1 MAMLHPNNYFPPNSI
16 SDYDVPIETY
26 DTPIGGKLLMA
37 QFVLRESMFNTMN
50 TLHIKTELAKL
61 LAGKMLELGLV
72 EFTKLDDPMTGNTT
86 YRSRCFV
93 AESGDVKVL
102 RTAIQR

>member
-1 MAMLHPNNYFPPNSI
+1 MAMLSPTSKFFDNDLTCDDPTQ
-16 SDYDVPIETY
+16 TY
-26 DTPIGGKLLMA
+26 DTPIGGKLLMS
-37 QFVLRESMFNTMN
+37 QLVVREYDTIDPKS
-50 TLHIKTELAKL
+50 IKEELAHR
-61 LAGKMLELGLV
+61 LAGRMLELGLV
-72 EFTKLDDPMTGNTT
+72 EFTKLEDPMTGNTI

>member
-1 MAMLHPNNYFPPNSI
+1 MAIFHPNNHFPPNSI

-26 DTPIGGKLLMA
+26 DTPIGGKLLKA
-37 QFVLRESMFNTMN
+37 EFVLREFNA
-50 TLHIKTELAKL
+50 LSKLDIKMELANL

-72 EFTKLDDPMTGNTT
+72 EFTKLEDPMTGNTI

-102 RTAIQR
+102 RTAILR

>member
-1 MAMLHPNNYFPPNSI
+1 MAILHTNNHFPPNST

-26 DTPIGGKLLMA
+26 DTPIGGKLLKA
-37 QFVLRESMFNTMN
+37 EFILSDGHFNVTD
-50 TLHIKTELAKL
+50 TLDIKRELAKL
-61 LAGKMLELGLV
+61 LAEKMLELGLV
-72 EFTKLDDPMTGNTT
+72 EFTKLEDPMGNTI

>member
-1 MAMLHPNNYFPPNSI
+1 MAIFHPNNHFPPNSI

-26 DTPIGGKLLMA
+26 DTPIGGKLLKA
-37 QFVLRESMFNTMN
+37 EFVLREFNA
-50 TLHIKTELAKL
+50 LSKLDIKMELAKL

-72 EFTKLDDPMTGNTT
+72 EFTKLEDPMTGNTI

>member
-1 MAMLHPNNYFPPNSI
+1 MAILHLNNHFPPNSI
-16 SDYDVPIETY
+16 SDYDVPVDTY
-26 DTPIGGKLLMA
+26 DTPIGGKLLKA
-37 QFVLRESMFNTMN
+37 EFVLREFNA
-50 TLHIKTELAKL
+50 LSKLDIKMELANL

-72 EFTKLDDPMTGNTT
+72 EFTKLEDPMTGNTI

>member
-1 MAMLHPNNYFPPNSI
+1 MHPNNYFPPNSI
-16 SDYDVPIETY
+16 SDYDVPTETY

-37 QFVLRESMFNTMN
+37 QFVLRGGEFNAMYA
-50 TLHIKTELAKL
+50 LDIKRELAKM

-72 EFTKLDDPMTGNTT
+72 EFTKIEDPVTGNTN
-86 YRSRCFV
+86 YRSRCYV

>member
-1 MAMLHPNNYFPPNSI
+1 V
-16 SDYDVPIETY
+16 DTY
-26 DTPIGGKLLMA
+26 DTPIGGKLLKA
-37 QFVLRESMFNTMN
+37 EFVLREFNA
-50 TLHIKTELAKL
+50 LSKLDIKMELANL

-72 EFTKLDDPMTGNTT
+72 EFTKLEDPMTGNTI

>member
-1 MAMLHPNNYFPPNSI
+1 MAMLHSNNYFTHNSI

-26 DTPIGGKLLMA
+26 DTPIGGKLLKA
-37 QFVLRESMFNTMN
+37 EFVLRGVQFNAMD
-50 TLHIKTELAKL
+50 TLDIKKELAKM

-72 EFTKLDDPMTGNTT
+72 EFTKLEDPMTGNTI

-102 RTAIQR
+102 RTAILR

>member
-1 MAMLHPNNYFPPNSI
+1 MAILHPNNYFPPNSI
-16 SDYDVPIETY
+16 SDYDVPVETY
-26 DTPIGGKLLMA
+26 NTPIGGKLLMA
-37 QFVLRESMFNTMN
+37 QFVLREFNTLS
-50 TLHIKTELAKL
+50 TLDIKMELAKL

-72 EFTKLDDPMTGNTT
+72 EFTKLEDPVTGGTT

>member
-1 MAMLHPNNYFPPNSI
+1 MAIIRTNNHFPPNSI

-26 DTPIGGKLLMA
+26 DTPIGGKLLKA
-37 QFVLRESMFNTMN
+37 EFVLREFNALS
-50 TLHIKTELAKL
+50 TLHIKMELANL

-72 EFTKLDDPMTGNTT
+72 EFTKLEDPMTGNTT